1 MCILYQFSPGTA
13 SRTVA
18 STNMNATSSRAHT
31 VVTITFDQ
39 IIKSESGSETKK
51 SSVMNLVDLAGS
63 ERADSTGATG
73 DRLKE
78 GANINKSLSALGN
91 VISVSLICICIN

>member
-1 MCILYQFSPGTA
+1 MTLLCG
-13 SRTVA
+13 
-18 STNMNATSSRAHT
+18 
-31 VVTITFDQ
+31 IT
-39 IIKSESGSETKK
+39 
-51 SSVMNLVDLAGS
+51 GS

-91 VISVSLICICIN
+91 VISALADLSTGSKKKIVVPYRDSVLTKLLQNALGGNR

>member
-1 MCILYQFSPGTA
+1 MVFSLIYL
-13 SRTVA
+13 
-18 STNMNATSSRAHT
+18 
-31 VVTITFDQ
+31 IT
-39 IIKSESGSETKK
+39 
-51 SSVMNLVDLAGS
+51 GS

-91 VISVSLICICIN
+91 VISVRIVLKRVS